1 MSNSNNPQSNGCE
14 NENNVPMLNMVEME
28 QDLLNDHE
36 CMASMMQ
43 LIKFMSAK
51 KIYSS
56 EKEGDSQFIPLWM
69 NEIKVKI
76 ENNEVHSNIKLFL
89 LRLILN
95 CHSEFEPFAN
105 HFTSVILKTIS
116 SELFW
121 NGSPII
127 NYFSL
132 DLIVMLLSWSYV
144 PDATKGKIIYY

>member
-1 MSNSNNPQSNGCE
+1 MPSSQIMSNSNNPQSNGCE
-14 NENNVPMLNMVEME
+14 NGNTNGNNVPMLNMVEME

-36 CMASMMQ
+36 CMAPMMQ
-43 LIKFMSAK
+43 LIQFMSNK

-56 EKEGDSQFIPLWM
+56 SDSQLPLWM
-69 NEIKVKI
+69 NEIKMKI
-76 ENNEVHSNIKLFL
+76 EDNDVHSNVKLFL

-95 CHSEFEPFAN
+95 CHAEFEPFAKY
-105 HFTSVILKTIS
+105 FTSVILKTIS

-132 DLIVMLLSWSYV
+132 DLIVMLLSWS
-144 PDATKGKIIYY
+144 

>member
-1 MSNSNNPQSNGCE
+1 MIGPT
-14 NENNVPMLNMVEME
+14 
-28 QDLLNDHE
+28 
-36 CMASMMQ
+36 
-43 LIKFMSAK
+43 
-51 KIYSS
+51 
-56 EKEGDSQFIPLWM
+56 DSQLPLWM

-76 ENNEVHSNIKLFL
+76 EDNEVQSNIKLFL

-95 CHSEFEPFAN
+95 CHSEFEQFAS

-144 PDATKGKIIYY
+144 PDNTKGKI